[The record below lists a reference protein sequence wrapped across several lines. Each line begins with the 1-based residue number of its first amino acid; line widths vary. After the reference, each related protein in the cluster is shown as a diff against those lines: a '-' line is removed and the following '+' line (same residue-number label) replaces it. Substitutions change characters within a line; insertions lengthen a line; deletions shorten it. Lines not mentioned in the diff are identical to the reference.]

1 MKRLAEIFIGAFVNL
16 ALCLAVTAD
25 TVFTRDGRVHQGQ
38 ISLGTNATL
47 RVVSPGSTN
56 VVTATNLLRAVFG
69 GAAYNPGF
77 PDITAK
83 LYPNFQKTPKP
94 TLAWQTTDKAVPA
107 PGVMTRNGSF
117 LPGRVIKVN
126 DARIHF
132 GKTTLSR
139 LDASALFLKSL
150 TLAEAKRLHGKPAGV
165 LLLNGDFVHGELRGL
180 NERTLTLNSI
190 LFGLHEYETGRE
202 AVAVMLKPA
211 AKAGPRHRFK
221 LRDGSQIFA
230 ANYKIRDK
238 KIILPGRAIP
248 WPRLAEMTSGPQSNL
263 LQASAA
269 YWEALPAT
277 NRQTLLTDDRNKTS
291 LARQY
296 GEWQTRLTNA
306 EAAMAV
312 AKRDL
317 PALAKAEA
325 EALADQAKALAARNA
340 ARQKVT
346 ANTQAHNQAN
356 TALTAARAKLE
367 ADCLNLEQ
375 AGQAL
380 ARLIATSHDPARQ
393 KLAAAQQNAIAIAVA
408 QAVNNRDL
416 AAAQAA
422 IAQASLARQAAA
434 AAAQTTA
441 TTLTAAKAKLTLA
454 QAALTAADNDF
465 QARQKAATDAH
476 TTLAN
481 AHSTQLAPALGGWV
495 AAHKALAQALQ
506 DQASADAKVFQLGN
520 EVQTATANSQAAAQ
534 AAQATAT
541 VAAAKA
547 ATTMKA
553 LTTAQAKLTTATNAT
568 ATARQTLETL
578 QATGLN
584 PALAKAKTTNRAVTD
599 ATKEKAKADQSLV
612 TVKNVAA
619 QAMKTAAE
627 TAKLAQTKFE
637 PEQINKD
644 LAATQTLA
652 QQLKA
657 LAQAAQTPID
667 EVIADRQKPAQ
678 AALTAATQSLAQAM
692 VEKKAAD
699 LALATLKVSIGKAAT
714 ALANAEQAAVT
725 AQTRA
730 QTALTTHTTA
740 TNSAATAMKDFE
752 AKQTATGTA
761 QKTVAEKFGGR
772 QQAAQALGAAA
783 ANIIHANFNKTEAV
797 RAAALAEVSLS
808 TATAKAT
815 ATAEAAET
823 ATTAVANVKTQ
834 ATAAQR
840 VLSTAKSTA
849 NKKRTAAS
857 KSMNALG
864 TLAPKQSAA
873 NTKAALA
880 SREFVRAKTAHAAA
894 AQSLATATGQVE
906 KARANLQKIE
916 QVAKVSKNPDEAA
929 VLKKQITE
937 AKQAL
942 NQLVKVVQKQAT
954 AKMTAAATARTK
966 ANTAKDTADR
976 VLTPMNARGV
986 AATTAARLAEAELGA
1001 AAGALIAAQSK
1012 LNEAMVVQQLADA
1025 RSATAQAAAAEASRQ
1040 LTEATAADRAATA
1053 LAGTVAIALTK
1064 AGTGQAAAAKASA
1077 TAIQQITVA
1086 IMAHRAALKVQGEAE
1101 ATVKLAGK
1109 KIDQTATAL
1118 ADAQKFAKQQRGFA
1132 DAAKQALDA
1141 LSVGQQKKVMDSV
1154 TAATAAITQSQADM
1168 TAASEILKPIEAE
1181 LAMLVQTVLLVEQA
1195 EAVVVAIMKT
1205 LKAKAVLGAKLAAEK
1220 KLLVELSQKAA
1231 ESFVAVNQ
1239 KRAMDQV
1246 TKAGTDL
1253 TEAKADQAAAG
1264 KESMTIKLKTADA
1277 TTVFVMAGQTQR
1289 DAEAGVKLARTAL
1302 AKALEE
1308 KARAGMLAGEKA
1320 KPAADAKARLADLIA
1335 EQKLAV
1341 AAAGKAKADLAKV
1354 TADQVRATQAFNS
1367 ANTAVVAVVLS
1378 HRAAGMAA
1386 RESDEKAKAARVI
1399 SRKLNEELAALEL
1412 QAAAWKAQTARIV
1425 SDRSRLTARWQ
1436 TPATQQATRL
1446 NTAFTQAVTVRTA
1459 AEQALAAAHAAV
1471 ASQELARRTAIETG
1485 LASDTA
1491 ELKAQQAEA
1500 DAWRELVQA
1509 QQAATETEA
1518 DNKKSLEEYRDKKKQ
1533 ADTVRG
1539 KQSTAQRE
1547 ATTSKAQLTR
1557 LKPAFEAI
1565 VQP

>member
-16 ALCLAVTAD
+16 TLCLAVTAD

-38 ISLGTNATL
+38 ISLGTNATV
-47 RVVSPGSTN
+47 RVVAPGSTN

-117 LPGRVIKVN
+117 LPGPVIKVD
-126 DARIHF
+126 DARIFF

-165 LLLNGDFVHGELRGL
+165 LLLNGDFVHGELRAL

-202 AVAVMLKPA
+202 AVAVMLKTA

-230 ANYKIRDK
+230 ANYKIKDK

-248 WPRLAEMTSGPQSNL
+248 WLRLAEMTSGPQLNL

-306 EAAMAV
+306 KAAMAV

-346 ANTQAHNQAN
+346 ANTQAHKQAN
-356 TALTAARAKLE
+356 TVLTAARAKLE

-380 ARLIATSHDPARQ
+380 ARLITTSHVPARQ
-393 KLAAAQQNAIAIAVA
+393 KLAAAQQNAITIAVA
-408 QAVNNRDL
+408 QVVNNRDL

-422 IAQASLARQAAA
+422 IAQATLARQAAA

-454 QAALTAADNDF
+454 QAALTAAEKDF

-495 AAHKALAQALQ
+495 AAHKALAQA
-506 DQASADAKVFQLGN
+506 SADAKVFQLGI

-534 AAQATAT
+534 AAQAAAT
-541 VAAAKA
+541 DANAATAKA

-553 LTTAQAKLTTATNAT
+553 LTTAQATLTTATNAN

-619 QAMKTAAE
+619 QAMKIAAE

-667 EVIADRQKPAQ
+667 EVIAGRQKPAQ
-678 AALTAATQSLAQAM
+678 ATLTAATQSLAQAM

-699 LALATLKVSIGKAAT
+699 LTLATLKVSIGKAASD
-714 ALANAEQAAVT
+714 LANAEQAAVT

-761 QKTVAEKFGGR
+761 QKTVAEKFAAQR
-772 QQAAQALGAAA
+772 LAAQALGAAA

-797 RAAALAEVSLS
+797 RAAALAEANLA
-808 TATAKAT
+808 TAIAKAT
-815 ATAEAAET
+815 ATAEAAKT
-823 ATTAVANVKTQ
+823 ATTAVANAKTQ
-834 ATAAQR
+834 VTAAQR

-894 AQSLATATGQVE
+894 AQSLATATGKVE
-906 KARANLQKIE
+906 KAGANLQKIE
-916 QVAKVSKNPDEAA
+916 QAAKVSKNPDEAA
-929 VLKKQITE
+929 ALKKQITE

-942 NQLVKVVQKQAT
+942 NRLVKVVQKQAT
-954 AKMTAAATARTK
+954 AKMTAAVTARTK
-966 ANTAKDTADR
+966 ANTAKSTADR
-976 VLTPMNARGV
+976 ALTAMNARM
-986 AATTAARLAEAELGA
+986 ATATTTARLAEAELAA

-1012 LNEAMVVQQLADA
+1012 LNEAMVVQQLAEA
-1025 RSATAQAAAAEASRQ
+1025 RSATAKAAAAEASRQ
-1040 LTEATAADRAATA
+1040 LTEATAADRAAKA

-1077 TAIQQITVA
+1077 TAIQTVTVA
-1086 IMAHRAALKVQGEAE
+1086 IMAHRVALKVQGEAE

-1132 DAAKQALDA
+1132 DAAKQALDT

-1154 TAATAAITQSQADM
+1154 TAAAAAITQAQADM

-1195 EAVVVAIMKT
+1195 EAVVAAIMKT

-1246 TKAGTDL
+1246 TVAGTAL
-1253 TEAKADQAAAG
+1253 TQAKADQAAAS

-1277 TTVFVMAGQTQR
+1277 TTVFVKAGQTQR

-1308 KARAGMLAGEKA
+1308 QARAGKLAGEKA
-1320 KPAADAKARLADLIA
+1320 KRAGDAKAELASLTA

-1341 AAAGKAKADLAKV
+1341 AAAGKAKADLVKA
-1354 TADQVRATQAFNS
+1354 TADQGRATQAFNS
-1367 ANTAVVAVVLS
+1367 ANTAMVALVLS
-1378 HRAAGMAA
+1378 RRTAGMAA

-1399 SRKLNEELAALEL
+1399 SRKLNGELAALEL

-1446 NTAFTQAVTVRTA
+1446 NTAFSQAVNVLTA
-1459 AEQALAAAHAAV
+1459 AEQALAAGHAAV
-1471 ASQELARRTAIETG
+1471 TSQELARRTTIETG

-1500 DAWRELVQA
+1500 DAWRKLVQA
-1509 QQAATETEA
+1509 QQAATEAEA
-1518 DNKKSLEEYRDKKKQ
+1518 DYKKPSEEYRDKKKQ

-1547 ATTSKAQLTR
+1547 ATISKAQLTR

-1565 VQP
+1565 VRP

>member
-16 ALCLAVTAD
+16 TMCLAVTAD

-38 ISLGTNATL
+38 ISLGTNATV

-202 AVAVMLKPA
+202 AVAVILKPA

-248 WPRLAEMTSGPQSNL
+248 WPRLAEMTSGPQANL

-356 TALTAARAKLE
+356 TTLTAARTKLE

-422 IAQASLARQAAA
+422 ITQASLARQAAA
-434 AAAQTTA
+434 AAVQVTA
-441 TTLTAAKAKLTLA
+441 TALTAAKAKLTPA
-454 QAALTAADNDF
+454 QAALTAAENDF
-465 QARQKAATDAH
+465 QARQKAAADAH

-506 DQASADAKVFQLGN
+506 DQARADAKVFQLGN

-541 VAAAKA
+541 DATVAAAKA

-553 LTTAQAKLTTATNAT
+553 LTTATNAT

-612 TVKNVAA
+612 TVKNVTA
-619 QAMKTAAE
+619 QALKTAAE
-627 TAKLAQTKFE
+627 AAKLAQAKFE

-667 EVIADRQKPAQ
+667 EVIAGRQKPAQ

-725 AQTRA
+725 AQTWA

-740 TNSAATAMKDFE
+740 TNSAASAMKDFE

-783 ANIIHANFNKTEAV
+783 ANIIHTNFNKTEAV

-834 ATAAQR
+834 ATATQR

-849 NKKRTAAS
+849 NTKKTAAS
-857 KSMNALG
+857 KSINALG

-894 AQSLATATGQVE
+894 AQSLATATRQVE

-916 QVAKVSKNPDEAA
+916 QAAKVSKNPDEAA

-942 NQLVKVVQKQAT
+942 NRLVKVVQKQAT

-976 VLTPMNARGV
+976 VLTTMNARGV

-1040 LTEATAADRAATA
+1040 LTEATAADRAATD
-1053 LAGTVAIALTK
+1053 LTAIATTALTK

-1118 ADAQKFAKQQRGFA
+1118 TDAQKFAKQQRGFA

-1141 LSVGQQKKVMDSV
+1141 FSVGQQKKVMDSV

-1246 TKAGTDL
+1246 TTAGTDL